1 MRGRKYSIIG
11 FLLFMTVMFTG
22 MCFEDVRTDSSFA
35 YVKNREVSSQV
46 LGIGTVIGDEQ
57 LCTTRMLRVQ
67 GRMVIQQL
75 NNSFVQQRSE
85 AKDFFEILCPDIL
98 AEASG
103 MNSLYAWVYVP
114 DNDNLEERITTF
126 EHKADGKKR
135 LG

>member
-57 LCTTRMLRVQ
+57 LCTMRMLRVQ

-85 AKDFFEILCPDIL
+85 AKEFSDILCPDLL
-98 AEASG
+98 AVESG
-103 MNSLYAWVYVP
+103 MNFLYAWVCVP
-114 DNDNLEERITTF
+114 DNDNLEERITIF

>member
-22 MCFEDVRTDSSFA
+22 MCFEDIKADPSFA

-46 LGIGTVIGDEQ
+46 LSIGTGIGGDR
-57 LCTTRMLRVQ
+57 LCTTRMLRVR
-67 GRMVIQQL
+67 GRIVMQQL

-85 AKDFFEILCPDIL
+85 AREFSEILCPDIL
-98 AEASG
+98 VEVIG
-103 MNSLYAWVYVP
+103 MNFLDAWIYVP

-135 LG
+135 IG

>member
-46 LGIGTVIGDEQ
+46 LGVGTVIGDEQ
-57 LCTTRMLRVQ
+57 MCTTRMLRVQ
-67 GRMVIQQL
+67 GRMVIRQL

-85 AKDFFEILCPDIL
+85 AKEFSDMLCPGL
-98 AEASG
+98 LMEERV
-103 MNSLYAWVYVP
+103 MNFQYAWVCVP

-135 LG
+135 FG

>member
-57 LCTTRMLRVQ
+57 LCTMRMLRVQ

-85 AKDFFEILCPDIL
+85 AKEFSDILCPDLL

-103 MNSLYAWVYVP
+103 MNFLYAWVCVP
-114 DNDNLEERITTF
+114 DNDNLEERITIF